1 MILLFIAVLF
11 FIAALLFLITIYL
24 GYASVKTSPA
34 YELKKRLRN
43 LALEAQAVLPADL
56 QIEILKEM
64 SPIDKIIYKL
74 KVVRKLHEW
83 IDKAGL
89 KLDVKVFLLIVLVFA
104 ATGFLLG
111 AVLQRGIGP
120 ALIAMIL
127 FGSIPF
133 FYLKIQKTKRMN
145 RFTEQFVNALDM
157 MSRSLKA
164 GHSLTAAIQVVGNEM
179 NEPVKGLFKSVYEE
193 QAYGLALKDSLSNMI
208 YRMDTMDLRF
218 FVTSVNIYREIGG
231 NLAEILENLAKTIR
245 ERIKIRRQV
254 RVYTAQA
261 RLSGYILAA
270 LPIFTALFFY
280 IMAPDYIG
288 ELIEAKIGR
297 YLIAFAI
304 VSQIIGF
311 FIIRKIIDIK
321 I

>member
-11 FIAALLFLITIYL
+11 FIAALLVLITIYL
-24 GYASVKTSPA
+24 GYTSVKTSPA

-43 LALEAQAVLPADL
+43 LALEARVGLPADL
-56 QIEILKEM
+56 QIEILKDM
-64 SPIDKIIYKL
+64 SPIDKVIYKV
-74 KVVRKLHEW
+74 KVIRKLHEW

-111 AVLQRGIGP
+111 AVLQRGMGP
-120 ALIAMIL
+120 ALVAMIL
-127 FGSIPF
+127 VGSIPF
-133 FYLKIQKTKRMN
+133 FYLRIQKAKRMN
-145 RFTEQFVNALDM
+145 RFTEHFVNALDM

-164 GHSLTAAIQVVGNEM
+164 GHSLTAAIQVVGNET
-179 NEPVKGLFKSVYEE
+179 NEPVRDLFKSVYEE

-254 RVYTAQA
+254 KVYTAQA
-261 RLSGYILAA
+261 RMSGYILAA

-288 ELIEAKIGR
+288 ELFEAKIGR
-297 YLIAFAI
+297 YLIAAAI

-311 FIIRKIIDIK
+311 LIIRKIIDIK